1 MCYYLL
7 SCTKYV
13 DDIERDKIMKLIF
26 EQYLRFNEFARALI
40 VALLMNDQQLVLRTF
55 KECKEKYAL
64 FAS

>member
-26 EQYLRFNEFARALI
+26 EQYLRFDEFARALI
-40 VALLMNDQQLVLRTF
+40 VALLMNDQLLVLKTF

-64 FAS
+64 IVS

>member
-26 EQYLRFNEFARALI
+26 EQYLRFDEFARALI
-40 VALLMNDQQLVLRTF
+40 VALLMNDQLLVLRTF
-55 KECKEKYAL
+55 KECKEKYL
-64 FAS
+64 LTYC

>member
-55 KECKEKYAL
+55 QECKEKYAL